1 MLRNASRRKLSLDR
15 IYPGTGAY
23 QAAQGFRTGSL
34 TPLALRGEVV
44 SRENLARHWGCTRL
58 HKASAQGLSTH
69 RLSQGRLFL
78 AAPGF
83 PLAVAVPGSF
93 WSLLPPPSSAPGS
106 SRLAPGGF
114 WSLLAGPGC
123 SWGALWEISLLYRK
137 IATGIITNT
146 IIIEEIKKSFFLLNA
161 LY

>member
-1 MLRNASRRKLSLDR
+1 MLRSASRRKMSLDR

-23 QAAQGFRTGSL
+23 QAAQGFRTRSL

-93 WSLLPPPSSAPGS
+93 WSFLAPPVCSGRFPPCPWRLLV
-106 SRLAPGGF
+106 APGG
-114 WSLLAGPGC
+114 
-123 SWGALWEISLLYRK
+123 SWVALW
-137 IATGIITNT
+137 
-146 IIIEEIKKSFFLLNA
+146 
-161 LY
+161 